1 MTLPDSSLRKPNC
14 SPPLSQFGTT
24 RKFTA
29 QPNPAERR
37 NPTIPT
43 KKLESILPT
52 FQKPHCYL
60 ESPKAFQKEKKIQP
74 INTNLHKP
82 QTFVKM
88 SLYAFISTIWNSV
101 SPPPPPKKRVR
112 RPRAFD
118 PDCIEPINHWYHGDR
133 PRQQPRRLVETP
145 TSANWPKFRIAKS
158 VVAKGRKRCEA
169 CGALVKEG
177 YSQDGGSGGSGGS
190 GGGSSGNAAPVTVK
204 TVKAVKTARRRKSA
218 LLKAAEKREMELE
231 LERQVEGEME
241 MGSARRTLRGR
252 VVEY

>member
-1 MTLPDSSLRKPNC
+1 
-14 SPPLSQFGTT
+14 
-24 RKFTA
+24 
-29 QPNPAERR
+29 
-37 NPTIPT
+37 
-43 KKLESILPT
+43 
-52 FQKPHCYL
+52 
-60 ESPKAFQKEKKIQP
+60 
-74 INTNLHKP
+74 
-82 QTFVKM
+82 M
-88 SLYAFISTIWNSV
+88 SLYAFISTIWTSMS
-101 SPPPPPKKRVR
+101 SPPPPSPKKRGR

-169 CGALVKEG
+169 CGALVKEEG
-177 YSQDGGSGGSGGS
+177 SLEKSGSGGSGGS
-190 GGGSSGNAAPVTVK
+190 GENAAPVSVKSVKTVK
-204 TVKAVKTARRRKSA
+204 TVRRRKSA

-241 MGSARRTLRGR
+241 TETVRARKTLRGR